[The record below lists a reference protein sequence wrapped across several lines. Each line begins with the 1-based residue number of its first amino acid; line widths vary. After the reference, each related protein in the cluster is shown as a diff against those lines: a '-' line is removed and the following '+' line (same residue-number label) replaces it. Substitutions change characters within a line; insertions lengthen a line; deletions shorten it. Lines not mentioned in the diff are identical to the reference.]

1 MMNNFADKNPT
12 FADENKAFIYFSK
25 YYVTFYNQVRLIDVF
40 KNNKNT
46 NY

>member
-12 FADENKAFIYFSK
+12 FADENKAFIYFLK
-25 YYVTFYNQVRLIDVF
+25 YCVTFYIQVRLIDVF
-40 KNNKNT
+40 KKDKNT